1 MWVSIPS
8 MFPIH
13 LYPGNYIQISPIF
26 MSCLTSI
33 HVLIFVTHL
42 HPGDVSDPSRSL
54 ELHLNSIH
62 VQSQIHPDL
71 KICVSPISRPCL
83 ICIQVSR
90 FLHQLLQCTFSPPS
104 RPRKMQINLIQA
116 HIKLILVSG
125 CVLHL
130 RPCPAS
136 PTSRSQNSCLISIH
150 VPAHFHPGPKDSYL
164 TFIHVQFHFRLGNY
178 IGISPP
184 SIRVS
189 HTTRT
194 EFCVSPSPGHI

>member
-1 MWVSIPS
+1 
-8 MFPIH
+8 
-13 LYPGNYIQISPIF
+13 

-62 VQSQIHPDL
+62 VLSQIHQDL
-71 KICVSPISRPCL
+71 KMCVSPISRPCL

-116 HIKLILVSG
+116 HIKLIVVSG

-130 RPCPAS
+130 RVCLSCLTNFQVPKFLSHLHPCTGSLP
-136 PTSRSQNSCLISIH
+136 SRS
-150 VPAHFHPGPKDSYL
+150 KDSYL
-164 TFIHVQFHFRLGNY
+164 TFIHVQFHFHLGNY

-194 EFCVSPSPGHI
+194 EFCVSPSSRSHLTDM

>member
-1 MWVSIPS
+1 M
-8 MFPIH
+8 
-13 LYPGNYIQISPIF
+13 L
-26 MSCLTSI
+26 CLTSI

-62 VQSQIHPDL
+62 VQSQNHPDL
-71 KICVSPISRPCL
+71 KMCVSPISRPCL

-90 FLHQLLQCTFSPPS
+90 FLHQLLQCIFSTPF

-130 RPCPAS
+130 RQCPAS

-150 VPAHFHPGPKDSYL
+150 VPAHYHPGPK
-164 TFIHVQFHFRLGNY
+164 IP
-178 IGISPP
+178 ISP
-184 SIRVS
+184 SSMYSSTSTWVTTLVS
-189 HTTRT
+189 HLQA
-194 EFCVSPSPGHI
+194 FASHIQPGLSFVSLLHPGHI